1 MKKKKYF
8 FRPEGTNSTSSPEAN
23 PNSAASTVTTTAS
36 ASEMEDVDAIKVA
49 NAATSGQPRSSTSGH
64 DARISGGN
72 SGANIPASLSSSSF
86 AQVKQGLKA
95 AIGASPPP
103 PYEVSNQYRV
113 FIFTVSLQITNFTQK
128 STFFLSNHC
137 IVYLC

>member
-1 MKKKKYF
+1 MRKYIFHEKKKYF

-103 PYEVSNQYRV
+103 PYEVS
-113 FIFTVSLQITNFTQK
+113 I
-128 STFFLSNHC
+128 
-137 IVYLC
+137 YLFR

>member
-1 MKKKKYF
+1 MPKTIIHEIWYIFF

-49 NAATSGQPRSSTSGH
+49 NAATSGQPRPTTSGH

-103 PYEVSNQYRV
+103 PYEVSKQY
-113 FIFTVSLQITNFTQK
+113 S
-128 STFFLSNHC
+128 SS
-137 IVYLC
+137 